1 MNLHQVVSGAI
12 GGINP
17 FITATLRQS
26 TGYTTNPDGSRASTY
41 TDTIMQVQVQALTTE
56 DLMQLDGLN
65 IQGSR
70 HSVYMNGN
78 WNGAIRVSKQGG
90 DLLKFNGQTWLA
102 VAVLEAWPDWTR
114 LAVVLQDGS

>member
-1 MNLHQVVSGAI
+1 MNLHQLVSGAI

-26 TGYTTNPDGSRASTY
+26 TGYTTNPDGSRTPTY
-41 TDTIMQVQVQALTTE
+41 TDTVMQVQVQALTTE

-78 WNGAIRVSKQGG
+78 WNGAIRAAKQGG
-90 DLLKFNGQTWLA
+90 DLLKFNRQTWLA
-102 VAVLEAWPDWTR
+102 VAVLESWPDWTR